1 MWRTTRLL
9 LMAEPDVMRRWLIE
23 TGTLGLRHHY
33 GQARRR
39 EGMTTQSLTVG
50 LEKLGRLPD

>member
-23 TGTLGLRHHY
+23 TGTLGLKHHY

-39 EGMTTQSLTVG
+39 EG
-50 LEKLGRLPD
+50 